1 VGDLYVVPAFSPS
14 HEVSVRC
21 RTVTVMSKRVEFR
34 WPEAFLERV
43 DAAAEFESR
52 ASFVRRAVEAAVE
65 REEASVRIVETMRSR
80 EKPNTVAGV
89 SDSIRRGVD
98 ALRELPPEPSPMA
111 DFFKPAESVSINT
124 PTPKNSDITPVYR
137 RAQSRR
143 DVKPFQRG
151 GS

>member
-1 VGDLYVVPAFSPS
+1 MTGVQQDFRDCLVGDLYVVLVFSPS

-52 ASFVRRAVEAAVE
+52 ASFVRRA
-65 REEASVRIVETMRSR
+65 EEASVRIVETMRSR

-124 PTPKNSDITPVYR
+124 PTPKNSD
-137 RAQSRR
+137 
-143 DVKPFQRG
+143 
-151 GS
+151 